1 MTCDT
6 RFRSTARIFEN
17 PQKLKT
23 WNLDAIRKSS
33 KKTRTSAFESHF
45 FVAIFSNFSTIK
57 HDLIFVD
64 CFLGQ
69 NEKILCVREKCN
81 KLHGKLILHVRCL
94 LIESTGAASSEVAF
108 SSSFLAN

>member
-64 CFLGQ
+64 CFGGQ
-69 NEKILCVREKCN
+69 KRKNSLCERKVQQTSWKINTAC
-81 KLHGKLILHVRCL
+81 
-94 LIESTGAASSEVAF
+94 EVPID
-108 SSSFLAN
+108 